1 MTIRTAALL
10 LFTAGVALVVVSLL
24 VPRRPSPSRAEGPV
38 RRLLAG
44 AGLVW
49 PAGVLGALC
58 TSAAVVA
65 AALAH
70 AITGLV
76 VVAVLAGA
84 AAFPLPVLAVRRR
97 GLARRR
103 AVLDAWPDAIDALL
117 AAVRSGDSLPAAL
130 ATAAAAGPEPL
141 RALIGAAS
149 ERARHTGDFTG
160 AVRGIAVALGDPVSN
175 QVVSALALAHE
186 VGGRELAQV
195 LRDLAGFVREERAV
209 HRELEARQAWTVNAA
224 RVAAAGPWVV
234 LLLLSLRG
242 DARMA
247 FAGAGG
253 AVVLSVGA
261 VLTLAGYRL
270 MARIGRLSGG
280 LAT

>member
-24 VPRRPSPSRAEGPV
+24 VPRRPSPPRVEGPV

-44 AGLVW
+44 AGLAW

-58 TSAAVVA
+58 ASAAVVA

-70 AITGLV
+70 AVTGLV
-76 VVAVLAGA
+76 VVAVLAAA
-84 AAFPLPVLAVRRR
+84 AAFPLPALAVRRR

-160 AVRGIAVALGDPVSN
+160 AVRGMAVALGDPVSN